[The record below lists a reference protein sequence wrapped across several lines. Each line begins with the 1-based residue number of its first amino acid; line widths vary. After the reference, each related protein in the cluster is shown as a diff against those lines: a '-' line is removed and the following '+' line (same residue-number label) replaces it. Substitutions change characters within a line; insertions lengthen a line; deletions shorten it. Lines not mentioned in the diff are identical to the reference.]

1 MLEKS
6 PRRSDKRNGE
16 WAEAQFV
23 ADAMRQGFDVFRPI
37 GDSASIDF
45 IISKRNIIQTIQV
58 KSTFV
63 DYNGRSK
70 WNLGKGSE
78 SKGRYTDED
87 VDFFA
92 LYDGTLSAWRFLRP
106 EDTNGQKTFRIYQN
120 ETNKLENWN
129 DLETRH
135 RGHRASV
142 PRRGI

>member
-37 GDSASIDF
+37 GDSAAIDF
-45 IISKRNIIQTIQV
+45 IVSKRNTIKTIQV
-58 KSTFV
+58 KATWV
-63 DYNGRSK
+63 DYNGKSK
-70 WNLGKGSE
+70 WNIGKGS
-78 SKGRYTDED
+78 SAKLRYTDQD
-87 VDFFA
+87 IDFFA
-92 LYDGTLSAWRFLRP
+92 LYDGTLGAWRFVRP
-106 EDTNGQKTFRIYQN
+106 SETNEQKTFKVAQN

-135 RGHRASV
+135 RGYRASV
-142 PRRGI
+142 PRRRI